1 MYAETY
7 IDNITVDEGKIW
19 PALGWCLFLFVL
31 FSLMG
36 WRHEGL

>member
-1 MYAETY
+1 MYDETY

-19 PALGWCLFLFVL
+19 PACLFLFVL